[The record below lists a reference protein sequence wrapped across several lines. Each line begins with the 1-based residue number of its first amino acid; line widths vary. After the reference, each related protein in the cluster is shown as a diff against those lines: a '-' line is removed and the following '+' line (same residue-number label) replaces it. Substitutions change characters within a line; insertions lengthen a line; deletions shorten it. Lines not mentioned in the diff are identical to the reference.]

1 MYYNHH
7 PLRQWDYPI
16 EQFDQSLKKCT
27 VLLLWDERVVCVDVP
42 SLSFAL
48 RYCVTEHN
56 ASGRKWICSFK
67 WCMGS
72 FWTPFCGQE
81 WSSLNYCKWNQLL
94 LGLPLLRLSL
104 YLLPSYSSLG
114 AEILLLSQQ
123 LLQFHPQPPS
133 ASGRHLSTFCPPVSH
148 HDAYQFTLIE
158 LIGGLCVQ
166 GVGKIT
172 YKCAQISP
180 EGAPRRVIRFCCVP
194 ILKKT
199 NSCNAR
205 SIRAL
210 AAALPTQHPGRFEP
224 MRRNDEKMPF
234 RSTA

>member
-1 MYYNHH
+1 MNLHSLSSIDYYNHH

-16 EQFDQSLKKCT
+16 EAIWPIAQKVVWQLFCCT
-27 VLLLWDERVVCVDVP
+27 SCLLLEEP
-42 SLSFAL
+42 TSLCDSS
-48 RYCVTEHN
+48 THQPHN

-123 LLQFHPQPPS
+123 LLQFHNHQVQVEDTCQPS
-133 ASGRHLSTFCPPVSH
+133 VHLSVTTMP
-148 HDAYQFTLIE
+148 
-158 LIGGLCVQ
+158 
-166 GVGKIT
+166 
-172 YKCAQISP
+172 
-180 EGAPRRVIRFCCVP
+180 
-194 ILKKT
+194 T
-199 NSCNAR
+199 N
-205 SIRAL
+205 
-210 AAALPTQHPGRFEP
+210 LP
-224 MRRNDEKMPF
+224 
-234 RSTA
+234 SLS

>member
-1 MYYNHH
+1 MNLHSLSSIDYYNHH

-27 VLLLWDERVVCVDVP
+27 VLLLWDERVVCGCAL
-42 SLSFAL
+42 SLAL

-123 LLQFHPQPPS
+123 LLQFHNHQVQVEDTCQPS
-133 ASGRHLSTFCPPVSH
+133 VHLSVTTMP
-148 HDAYQFTLIE
+148 
-158 LIGGLCVQ
+158 
-166 GVGKIT
+166 
-172 YKCAQISP
+172 
-180 EGAPRRVIRFCCVP
+180 
-194 ILKKT
+194 T
-199 NSCNAR
+199 N
-205 SIRAL
+205 
-210 AAALPTQHPGRFEP
+210 LP
-224 MRRNDEKMPF
+224 
-234 RSTA
+234 SLS